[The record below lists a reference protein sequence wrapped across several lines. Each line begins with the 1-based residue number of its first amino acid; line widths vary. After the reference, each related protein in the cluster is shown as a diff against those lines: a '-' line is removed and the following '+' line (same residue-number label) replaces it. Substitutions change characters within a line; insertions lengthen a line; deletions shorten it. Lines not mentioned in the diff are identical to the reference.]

1 MNYVN
6 RRICALQGSSVNISS
21 EYSDPYHQ
29 QWKTK
34 LWYKNRR
41 SDMEPGEEL
50 RKNTGRIKYHE
61 VKNSHILTINELNK
75 NDSAEYI
82 FRIGRDAGK
91 WPAVPG
97 VTLVVTGRY
106 SI

>member
-21 EYSDPYHQ
+21 EYSHPNYE

-41 SDMEPGEEL
+41 SDTEPGEEL
-50 RKNTGRIKYHE
+50 IKNTSRIKFHE
-61 VKNSHILTINELNK
+61 VKNSHILTINKLNK

-82 FRIGRDAGK
+82 FRRVSDAGK

>member
-1 MNYVN
+1 
-6 RRICALQGSSVNISS
+6 
-21 EYSDPYHQ
+21 
-29 QWKTK
+29 
-34 LWYKNRR
+34 
-41 SDMEPGEEL
+41 MEPGEEL
-50 RKNTGRIKYHE
+50 IKNTGRIKYHGGN
-61 VKNSHILTINELNK
+61 NSHILTINKLNK

-82 FRIGRDAGK
+82 FRIVSDART